1 MDKTKPCY
9 LFFDYDG
16 TVYVNK
22 IIPEKTLQA
31 MKIAQEMGH
40 MLIMNTGRSWG
51 EANYNPFAFTTVP
64 WDGTICGGGDIRLGD
79 RMLVEHTVSRREA
92 ITWMTWAME
101 RRYLFIIGGQH
112 ERVDFDFSEHAE
124 EFTDEE
130 LAENIARL
138 DAVMERNPATKLT
151 LLPGLNGN
159 AVPKTD
165 LTVISMDHYVD
176 LFAPGCDKGTTI
188 REFCEATGADIEQC
202 VCFGDSE
209 NDVEM
214 FRACPTSIAMAHA
227 PKALT
232 DLATYHATSELGVV
246 EGLHWLFGIEA

>member
-16 TVYVNK
+16 TVYVDK
-22 IIPEKTLQA
+22 IVPEKTLQA
-31 MKIAQEMGH
+31 MKAAQAMGH

-64 WDGTICGGGDIRLGD
+64 WDGTICGGGDIRVGGK
-79 RMLVEHTVSRREA
+79 MLVEHTVSREEA
-92 ITWMTWAME
+92 LTWMAWAME
-101 RRYLFIIGGQH
+101 RRYTFIVGGQH
-112 ERVDFDFSEHAE
+112 ERVDFAFSEHTEDFTEAE
-124 EFTDEE
+124 H
-130 LAENIARL
+130 AAYIARL
-138 DAVMERNPATKLT
+138 DAVMAENPATKLT

-159 AVPKTD
+159 TIPKTD

-176 LFAPGCDKGTTI
+176 LFAPGCSKGTTI
-188 REFCEATGADIEQC
+188 REFCEVMGADIEQC
-202 VCFGDSE
+202 ICFGDSE

-227 PKALT
+227 PRVLT
-232 DLATYHATSELGVV
+232 DLATYHVKSALGVV
-246 EGLHWLFGIEA
+246 EGLNLLFGIEV